1 MDKQKIFTT
10 IKSFVSEINNTY
22 GSQYKHLALYGRL
35 IEKTNMT
42 HEIPVSKH
50 IAAFKKFAV
59 ANREAIVSKDASQF
73 KIQKIKYSENVCFNI
88 VNIFKLAENDQ
99 DATDTIW
106 EHLLV
111 ISAML
116 DSKSNAKKKLMS
128 DASASA
134 STSAPG
140 GDMSQMLLPLMN
152 MFTNS
157 MMNDSSAPASG
168 EGAANPLAA
177 LLGGLTPPSP
187 GTAGGAAGAPNNNIF
202 GNIMN
207 SGILPKMMNTFTEC
221 VGENNQIDFKK
232 LLDSVQDMVKDMNV
246 DIPTGADPKSKQ
258 DIDSLLGAFENVG
271 LSKDTMKSV
280 VDNIVTDLQKGG
292 GLPSASE
299 ETTPVVETVESC
311 TTLVDTGLV
320 DLTEPVV
327 PSEDVQVCYIGGG
340 GCCSVP
346 Q

>member
-22 GSQYKHLALYGRL
+22 GSQYKHLAMYGRL

-42 HEIPVSKH
+42 HEIPVGKH

-59 ANREAIVSKDASQF
+59 ANRDAIVSKDYSLF
-73 KIQKIKYSENVCFNI
+73 KFQKIKYSENVCFNI
-88 VNIFKLAENDQ
+88 VNIFKLAETDQ

-111 ISAML
+111 LSAML
-116 DSKSNAKKKLMS
+116 DPKSDAKKKLKS
-128 DASASA
+128 DASAS
-134 STSAPG
+134 SSAQPAG

-157 MMNDSSAPASG
+157 MINPSDDAS
-168 EGAANPLAA
+168 EGSESGANPLAA
-177 LLGGLTPPSP
+177 LLGGA
-187 GTAGGAAGAPNNNIF
+187 AGGAGGASGGGPNLTNIF
-202 GNIMN
+202 GDIMS

-246 DIPTGADPKSKQ
+246 DIPTGANPDSKE

-299 ETTPVVETVESC
+299 ETVIPVVETVESC

>member
-42 HEIPVSKH
+42 HEIPVGKH

-59 ANREAIVSKDASQF
+59 ANREAIVSKDASLF

-88 VNIFKLAENDQ
+88 VNIFKLAENDE

-116 DSKSNAKKKLMS
+116 DSKSNAKKKLKS

-134 STSAPG
+134 SASAPG

-168 EGAANPLAA
+168 EGGGNPLAA
-177 LLGGLTPPSP
+177 LLGGLTPPSSDTGG
-187 GTAGGAAGAPNNNIF
+187 GTAGAPNVNNIF

-246 DIPTGADPKSKQ
+246 DIPTGGDPKSKE

-292 GLPSASE
+292 PAD
-299 ETTPVVETVESC
+299 TVEST
-311 TTLVDTGLV
+311 TTLVVADTEPSVDADTGLV

-327 PSEDVQVCYIGGG
+327 PSDDVQVCYIGGG
-340 GCCSVP
+340 CCSVP